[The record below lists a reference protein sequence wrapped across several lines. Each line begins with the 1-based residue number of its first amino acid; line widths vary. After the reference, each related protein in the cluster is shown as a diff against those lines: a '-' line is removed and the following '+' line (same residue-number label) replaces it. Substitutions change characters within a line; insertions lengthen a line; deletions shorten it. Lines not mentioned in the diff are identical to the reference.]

1 MKFDYEKLQLDK
13 RKKFFDALGID
24 DDGRLNPLMTR
35 DEFIAFCKV
44 KKTENE
50 KYDSLRG
57 KKCVQVYFE
66 LAPYHDISYSYC
78 FDDDTVYESRYYIG
92 E

>member
-57 KKCVQVYFE
+57 KKFVQVYFE
-66 LAPYHDISYSYC
+66 VAPYHDISYSYC
-78 FDDDTVYESRYYIG
+78 FDDDTVYESRFYIG
-92 E
+92 D